1 MIKNALEII
10 TGSSILKQDDFKA
23 LAEINDELQDTW
35 EKVQIFRTRTEMQ
48 VSVLTNAKHPTADS
62 KYWQA
67 VREQNV
73 MFQELVMLS
82 YEHRK
87 NAVEIKKLDRDLM
100 QETDEFEKELLEIEI
115 DKKTF
120 VGCNMERTAHDRI
133 REILEWSDCKKELK
147 PLLKYGDQDV
157 NAHQL
162 ETMKKRFA
170 YEASLVNQNTAI
182 ADKINIL
189 GKADAVK
196 G

>member
-1 MIKNALEII
+1 MIKNALEIVA
-10 TGSSILKQDDFKA
+10 GASILKQSDFRA
-23 LAEINDELQDTW
+23 LDAIKEELQNTW

-48 VSVLTNAKHPTADS
+48 VSVLTNAKHPTPDS

-82 YEHRK
+82 YEYRK
-87 NAVEIKKLDRDLM
+87 NVVEIKKLRRDL
-100 QETDEFEKELLEIEI
+100 I
-115 DKKTF
+115 DKKNF
-120 VGCNMERTAHDRI
+120 IGLNMERTAHDRI

-147 PLLKYGDQDV
+147 PLLKYGDNDV

-162 ETMKKRFA
+162 ETMKKRFS